1 MWCVFSGSGACLLPT
16 CVSVYVVCMLLSS
29 FCSVQIAAV
38 VAAFFVSSREWQCLG
53 FAVFPYAVLCWAVGF
68 WGGVMGMNF
77 GVSS

>member
-1 MWCVFSGSGACLLPT
+1 
-16 CVSVYVVCMLLSS
+16 
-29 FCSVQIAAV
+29 VQIAAV